1 MLVLLAIA
9 VVLNFLRKPYPVSV
23 GFRFYQPSPDY
34 FLQRGNAQR
43 MTGLMSYLLFLILDG
58 CLQTFSWRLQVLA
71 MFLSRKFVPV
81 ILDGWGKAPTGGPK
95 RVQLSLLCMQSGL
108 QHLDAEACVVKLV
121 VQTLLQSSC
130 FT

>member
-95 RVQLSLLCMQSGL
+95 RVQIVLYLKSYGCVISNCTNVIIVILSSAYGNLL
-108 QHLDAEACVVKLV
+108 
-121 VQTLLQSSC
+121 
-130 FT
+130 